1 MNAITNN
8 MDTSYREESAKDKR
22 NEKDATLD
30 DSVPVEVGPF
40 IVLWFLLS

>member
-1 MNAITNN
+1 MNEVTNN
-8 MDTSYREESAKDKR
+8 METSHREGSAKDKQ

-30 DSVPVEVGPF
+30 DSVPVEVGAF